1 MPQITSTPPAPQT
14 LTMDL
19 RQRPGI
25 ERQARDLLLLSDA
38 VVVTSSAQSVSA
50 SDYLQKLQK
59 LRKFLVGIYKDAK
72 QPLAHAKKTLDAQ
85 EHALVDPI
93 KEVEK
98 QVMGKILAY
107 TQATKYLETRRLAAE
122 TDRMLEGE
130 DLVPTP
136 PSTPPLTPGMHQRS
150 TYSGTVEDMEALV
163 LSVAAQILINRSSVE
178 TLTPWYWLTTV
189 CKPSPQA
196 TLSLLTVS
204 APDLNA
210 LARALK
216 DDLDVPGVALKH
228 TTTLVSTT

>member
-1 MPQITSTPPAPQT
+1 
-14 LTMDL
+14 MDL

-25 ERQARDLLLLSDA
+25 EREARDLLLLSDA
-38 VVVTSSAQSVSA
+38 VVVTSSEQSVSA

-93 KEVEK
+93 KVVEK

-122 TDRMLEGE
+122 TDRMLDGE
-130 DLVPTP
+130 ALVPTP

-163 LSVAAQILINRSSVE
+163 LSVAGRILLSKPGGSDRE
-178 TLTPWYWLTTV
+178 HWLKTV
-189 CKPSPQA
+189 CQPSSQA

>member
-1 MPQITSTPPAPQT
+1 MPQITPTPPAPQT

-93 KEVEK
+93 KAVEK
-98 QVMGKILAY
+98 EVMGKILAY
-107 TQATKYLETRRLAAE
+107 TQATKYLETRGLAAE
-122 TDRMLEGE
+122 TDRMLDGE
-130 DLVPTP
+130 ALVPTP

-163 LSVAAQILINRSSVE
+163 LSVAAQILITRSNVPGV
-178 TLTPWYWLTTV
+178 TPWYWLTTV

-228 TTTLVSTT
+228 TTTLVST

>member
-72 QPLAHAKKTLDAQ
+72 QPLAHAKKTLDQQ

-122 TDRMLEGE
+122 TDRMLDGE
-130 DLVPTP
+130 ALVPTP

-150 TYSGTVEDMEALV
+150 TYSGTVEDLEALV
-163 LSVAAQILINRSSVE
+163 ISVAAQILINRSAGE
-178 TLTPWYWLTTV
+178 TLTPWHWLTTV

-196 TLSLLTVS
+196 TLNLLTVS
-204 APDLNA
+204 NPDLNA

-216 DDLDVPGVALKH
+216 ENLDVPGVTLKQ

>member
-25 ERQARDLLLLSDA
+25 EREARDLLLLSDA
-38 VVVTSSAQSVSA
+38 VVVTSSEQSVSA

-93 KEVEK
+93 KVVEK

-107 TQATKYLETRRLAAE
+107 TQATKYLETRRGSTRPHAALD
-122 TDRMLEGE
+122 TAADAGDAPAIHLQRHGGGYGS
-130 DLVPTP
+130 PRAQRGWTYP
-136 PSTPPLTPGMHQRS
+136 P
-150 TYSGTVEDMEALV
+150 E
-163 LSVAAQILINRSSVE
+163 
-178 TLTPWYWLTTV
+178 
-189 CKPSPQA
+189 
-196 TLSLLTVS
+196 
-204 APDLNA
+204 
-210 LARALK
+210 
-216 DDLDVPGVALKH
+216 
-228 TTTLVSTT
+228 

>member
-1 MPQITSTPPAPQT
+1 
-14 LTMDL
+14 MDL

-25 ERQARDLLLLSDA
+25 ERQTRDLLLLSDA
-38 VVVTSSAQSVSA
+38 VVVTSSEQSLSA

-59 LRKFLVGIYKDAK
+59 MRKWIVGIYKDAK
-72 QPLAHAKKTLDAQ
+72 QPLTQAKKTLDQQ

-93 KEVEK
+93 KAAEK
-98 QVMGKILAY
+98 QVMGKLLAY
-107 TQATKYLETRRLAAE
+107 RQATKYLETRRLSAE

-150 TYSGTVEDMEALV
+150 TYSATVDDLETLV
-163 LSVAAQILINRSSVE
+163 LSVAGCILLSKPGGSKRE
-178 TLTPWYWLTTV
+178 HWLTMV
-189 CKPSPQA
+189 CQPSSQA

-204 APDLNA
+204 NPDLNA

-216 DDLDVPGVALKH
+216 EHLNVPGVTLRE
-228 TTTLVSTT
+228 TMTLVSTT

>member
-19 RQRPGI
+19 RQRPGV

-93 KEVEK
+93 KAVEK

-107 TQATKYLETRRLAAE
+107 AQAAKYLETRQLAAE
-122 TDRMLEGE
+122 TDRLLDGE
-130 DLVPTP
+130 DLVPTVP
-136 PSTPPLTPGMHQRS
+136 TAPPLTPGMHQRS
-150 TYSGTVEDMEALV
+150 TYSATVDDLEALV
-163 LSVAAQILINRSSVE
+163 LSVAAQILISRRGGE
-178 TLTPWYWLTTV
+178 TLTPRHWLTTV

-196 TLSLLTVS
+196 TLGLLTVS
-204 APDLNA
+204 NPDLNA

-216 DDLDVPGVALKH
+216 EHLDVPGV
-228 TTTLVSTT
+228 TIRETMTLVST

>member
-1 MPQITSTPPAPQT
+1 MPQITPTPPAPQT

-25 ERQARDLLLLSDA
+25 EREARDLLLLSDA

-93 KEVEK
+93 KAVEK

-163 LSVAAQILINRSSVE
+163 LSVAGRILLSKPGGSDRE
-178 TLTPWYWLTTV
+178 HWLTTV
-189 CKPSPQA
+189 CQPSSQA

-204 APDLNA
+204 NPDLNA

-216 DDLDVPGVALKH
+216 DHLDVPGVTLRE
-228 TTTLVSTT
+228 TMTLVSTT